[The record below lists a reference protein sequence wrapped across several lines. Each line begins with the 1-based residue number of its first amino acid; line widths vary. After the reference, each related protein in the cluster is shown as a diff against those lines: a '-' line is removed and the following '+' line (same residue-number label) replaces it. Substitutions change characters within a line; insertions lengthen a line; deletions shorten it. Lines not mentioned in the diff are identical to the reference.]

1 MLNERCIFNE
11 IKRNDNIT
19 KQLSEM
25 GLTTIRRL
33 DYQKEVEI
41 KLLALTVTKTQYIPP
56 TNHPWRSFQFSKKQE
71 KIKV

>member
-25 GLTTIRRL
+25 GLITIRRL
-33 DYQKEVEI
+33 DYQKEVL
-41 KLLALTVTKTQYIPP
+41 KLKLFIII
-56 TNHPWRSFQFSKKQE
+56 F
-71 KIKV
+71 